1 MASYDLI
8 QKLMDTGK
16 SGAVTFTLPKP
27 DGKGYQTPITGCLIG
42 DISIKLSNKFQAVL
56 PNIDALTLA
65 SQIITNDQNALAWTA
80 STQSAWM
87 GSEPLRL
94 SIPFYLFSFNE
105 SDNIKSKISMFR
117 QLLAPY
123 QVSGSSFTIKVH
135 GGYNPDVF
143 EGSWNDA
150 SVPAGTLSN
159 GNNDIVNN
167 LKTSN
172 AMGYNQGLIKIQIGS
187 QITLDKM
194 LIEDL
199 VTENSQIQVAD
210 GNPLYIKATATFKSY
225 RVLFS
230 HELNF

>member
-105 SDNIKSKISMFR
+105 SDLRFLDPKGHIVGLYAKGKAKKDTSGFVKYPTIE
-117 QLLAPY
+117 LKLA
-123 QVSGSSFTIKVH
+123 
-135 GGYNPDVF
+135 
-143 EGSWNDA
+143 A
-150 SVPAGTLSN
+150 
-159 GNNDIVNN
+159 
-167 LKTSN
+167 
-172 AMGYNQGLIKIQIGS
+172 
-187 QITLDKM
+187 
-194 LIEDL
+194 
-199 VTENSQIQVAD
+199 
-210 GNPLYIKATATFKSY
+210 
-225 RVLFS
+225 
-230 HELNF
+230 